1 MDNGANQK
9 RVDRR
14 KKPRIYE
21 PFPVKVRGVDIGGD
35 VFNIDAVVSN
45 LSTGG
50 LYLQFPQFVQPGSKV
65 FVLIKIS
72 TAHMEKGPAPRVAA
86 RGRVLRSEPR
96 PEGQYGLAVAFTR
109 YRFL

>member
-1 MDNGANQK
+1 MDNGANQN

-21 PFPVKVRGVDIGGD
+21 PFPVKVRGVDASGE

-50 LYLQFPQFVQPGSKV
+50 VYFQLPQFVEPGAKL
-65 FVLIKIS
+65 FVLIKMS
-72 TAHMEKGPAPRVAA
+72 TARSETGSVPRVAA
-86 RGRVLRSEPR
+86 RGLVLRTEPKL
-96 PEGQYGLAVAFTR
+96 EGVCGLAVVFTS